1 MKIKDN
7 IILDKYH
14 TLAEEYNEAT
24 NSILNITNDQE
35 DENFSIFFHG
45 FEYSLLRFGCGNPIN
60 PFEEQNKNDCKFIE
74 TENISEIKQ
83 FIKELRIWCDNTENI
98 INRLSENN

>member
-14 TLAEEYNEAT
+14 TLTEEYNEAT

-35 DENFSIFFHG
+35 DESFSIFFHG
-45 FEYSLLRFGCGNPIN
+45 FEYSLLRFGCSKLFKYQKNPD
-60 PFEEQNKNDCKFIE
+60 ECRFIE
-74 TENISEIKQ
+74 TENIQEIKE
-83 FIKELRIWCDNTENI
+83 FIKQLRIWCDNTENI